1 MVIQERI
8 EKYKRVGRYV
18 EVAKTGDED
27 LGPL

>member
-8 EKYKRVGRYV
+8 EKNKRVGRYV

-27 LGPL
+27 LGT